1 MSHPVVQIKK
11 LQGFF
16 AKINTPGFKD
26 ANVEKFFHQGYQDI
40 NSILFAEK
48 SVFTQLLGPNAGETA
63 YNNLHAR
70 LQEITMPLLAAA
82 SNCYGRGIGERKL
95 EQLVQ
100 QHGDFVDLTFEQIL
114 NSRGFDEITAKE
126 IVSGNQA
133 FKNWFETIKHL
144 ITISSPVEASNNT
157 LMGQYYVF
165 TGVRDENLKK
175 QLIDCGAQVGDSKSR
190 MTSLICADP
199 NAKTAK
205 IQAAQQRG
213 CEILSLEQAWK
224 RVKEILK

>member
-1 MSHPVVQIKK
+1 
-11 LQGFF
+11 
-16 AKINTPGFKD
+16 
-26 ANVEKFFHQGYQDI
+26 
-40 NSILFAEK
+40 
-48 SVFTQLLGPNAGETA
+48 
-63 YNNLHAR
+63 
-70 LQEITMPLLAAA
+70 
-82 SNCYGRGIGERKL
+82 
-95 EQLVQ
+95 
-100 QHGDFVDLTFEQIL
+100 
-114 NSRGFDEITAKE
+114 
-126 IVSGNQA
+126 
-133 FKNWFETIKHL
+133 
-144 ITISSPVEASNNT
+144 
-157 LMGQYYVF
+157 MGQYYVF